1 MKKQTAYIFA
11 AFIVVLLIL
20 AIVIMWLTGGIG
32 GDKPEATA
40 TPEVETSA
48 PRQTQFVIP
57 TATPRPTEAVPT
69 ETPTMTAT
77 PTPTPEAPSGTVI
90 GSGSFDSSTGV
101 GLNTHTA
108 WTAAEQ
114 ADGSVKLTLSVYV
127 RSYTLEI
134 GQRSIAIS
142 VNGATSGGM
151 TRSFSVD
158 SPNSQTDTLIRQRR
172 LELQGPVQ
180 RPGSRRD
187 LIVLNGSLE
196 TIFRGELTQLRI
208 RFLRQPD
215 RKLPAKPSQ
224 RNGQAR
230 SLRGCGAN
238 FALI

>member
-11 AFIVVLLIL
+11 AFIVVLIIL

-32 GDKPEATA
+32 GDKPEATP

-48 PRQTQFVIP
+48 PFVIP
-57 TATPRPTEAVPT
+57 TATPQPTEAVPT

-77 PTPTPEAPSGTVI
+77 PAPAPTPEAPSGTVI

-158 SPNSQTDTLIRQRR
+158 SPNSQTDTLIYTYSTT
-172 LELQGPVQ
+172 VQ
-180 RPGSRRD
+180 KGSAVSVSVDWNYKGQYSGRD
-187 LIVLNGSLE
+187 LDVISSSS
-196 TIFRGELTQLRI
+196 TIF
-208 RFLRQPD
+208 
-215 RKLPAKPSQ
+215 
-224 RNGQAR
+224 
-230 SLRGCGAN
+230 
-238 FALI
+238 

>member
-11 AFIVVLLIL
+11 AFIVVLIIL

-32 GDKPEATA
+32 GDKPEATP

-57 TATPRPTEAVPT
+57 TATPQPTEAVPT

-77 PTPTPEAPSGTVI
+77 PAPAPTPEAPSGTVI

-101 GLNTHTA
+101 GL
-108 WTAAEQ
+108 
-114 ADGSVKLTLSVYV
+114 KLTLSVYV

-158 SPNSQTDTLIRQRR
+158 SPNSQTDTLIYTYSTT
-172 LELQGPVQ
+172 VQ
-180 RPGSRRD
+180 KGSAVSVSVDWNYKGQYSGRD
-187 LIVLNGSLE
+187 LDVISSSS
-196 TIFRGELTQLRI
+196 TIF
-208 RFLRQPD
+208 
-215 RKLPAKPSQ
+215 
-224 RNGQAR
+224 
-230 SLRGCGAN
+230 
-238 FALI
+238 

>member
-11 AFIVVLLIL
+11 AFIVVLIIL

-32 GDKPEATA
+32 GDKPEATP

-57 TATPRPTEAVPT
+57 TATPQPTEAVPT

-77 PTPTPEAPSGTVI
+77 PTPTPEAPSGT
-90 GSGSFDSSTGV
+90 GSFDSSTGV

-142 VNGATSGGM
+142 VNGATSGGL

-158 SPNSQTDTLIRQRR
+158 SPNSQTDTLIYTYSTT
-172 LELQGPVQ
+172 VQ
-180 RPGSRRD
+180 KGSAVSVSVDWNYKGQYSGQD
-187 LIVLNGSLE
+187 LDVISSSSTVL
-196 TIFRGELTQLRI
+196 
-208 RFLRQPD
+208 
-215 RKLPAKPSQ
+215 
-224 RNGQAR
+224 
-230 SLRGCGAN
+230 
-238 FALI
+238 

>member
-11 AFIVVLLIL
+11 AFIVVLIIL

-32 GDKPEATA
+32 GDKPEATP

-57 TATPRPTEAVPT
+57 TATPQPTEAVPT

-90 GSGSFDSSTGV
+90 G
-101 GLNTHTA
+101 THTA

-158 SPNSQTDTLIRQRR
+158 SPNSQTDTLIYTYSTT
-172 LELQGPVQ
+172 VQ
-180 RPGSRRD
+180 KGSAVSVSVDWNYKGQYSGRD
-187 LIVLNGSLE
+187 LDVISSSS
-196 TIFRGELTQLRI
+196 TIF
-208 RFLRQPD
+208 
-215 RKLPAKPSQ
+215 
-224 RNGQAR
+224 
-230 SLRGCGAN
+230 
-238 FALI
+238 

>member
-11 AFIVVLLIL
+11 AFIVVLIIL

-32 GDKPEATA
+32 GDKPEATP

-57 TATPRPTEAVPT
+57 TATPQPTEAVPT

-90 GSGSFDSSTGV
+90 GSGAFDSATGV

-158 SPNSQTDTLIRQRR
+158 SPNSQTDTLIYTYSTT
-172 LELQGPVQ
+172 VQ
-180 RPGSRRD
+180 KGSAVSVSVDWNYKGQYSGRD
-187 LIVLNGSLE
+187 LDVISSSSS
-196 TIFRGELTQLRI
+196 IF
-208 RFLRQPD
+208 
-215 RKLPAKPSQ
+215 
-224 RNGQAR
+224 
-230 SLRGCGAN
+230 
-238 FALI
+238 

>member
-11 AFIVVLLIL
+11 AFIVVLIIL

-32 GDKPEATA
+32 GDKPEATP

-57 TATPRPTEAVPT
+57 TATPQPTEAVPT

-77 PTPTPEAPSGTVI
+77 PAPTPEAPSGTVI

-127 RSYTLEI
+127 RSYTMEI
-134 GQRSIAIS
+134 GRRSIAIS

-158 SPNSQTDTLIRQRR
+158 SPNSQTDTLIYTYSTT
-172 LELQGPVQ
+172 VAK
-180 RPGSRRD
+180 GSSVSVSVDWNYKGQYSGQD
-187 LIVLNGSLE
+187 LDVISSSS
-196 TIFRGELTQLRI
+196 TIF
-208 RFLRQPD
+208 
-215 RKLPAKPSQ
+215 
-224 RNGQAR
+224 
-230 SLRGCGAN
+230 
-238 FALI
+238 

>member
-11 AFIVVLLIL
+11 AFIVVLIIL

-32 GDKPEATA
+32 GDKPEATPTPA
-40 TPEVETSA
+40 TETSA

-57 TATPRPTEAVPT
+57 TATLQPTEAVPT

-90 GSGSFDSSTGV
+90 GSGAFDSATGV

-108 WTAAEQ
+108 WTATEQ
-114 ADGSVKLTLSVYV
+114 ADGSVKLTLSVYA
-127 RSYTLEI
+127 RSYTMEI

-158 SPNSQTDTLIRQRR
+158 SPNSQTDTLIYTYSTT
-172 LELQGPVQ
+172 VQ
-180 RPGSRRD
+180 KGSSVSVSVDWNYKGQYSGQD
-187 LIVLNGSLE
+187 LDVISSSS
-196 TIFRGELTQLRI
+196 TIF
-208 RFLRQPD
+208 
-215 RKLPAKPSQ
+215 
-224 RNGQAR
+224 
-230 SLRGCGAN
+230 
-238 FALI
+238 

>member
-11 AFIVVLLIL
+11 AFIVVLIIL

-32 GDKPEATA
+32 GDKPEATP

-57 TATPRPTEAVPT
+57 TATPQ
-69 ETPTMTAT
+69 PTMTAT
-77 PTPTPEAPSGTVI
+77 PAPAPEAPSGTVI

-158 SPNSQTDTLIRQRR
+158 SPNSQTDTLIYTYSTT
-172 LELQGPVQ
+172 VQ
-180 RPGSRRD
+180 KGSAVSVSVDWNYKGQYSGQD
-187 LIVLNGSLE
+187 LDVISSSS
-196 TIFRGELTQLRI
+196 TIF
-208 RFLRQPD
+208 
-215 RKLPAKPSQ
+215 
-224 RNGQAR
+224 
-230 SLRGCGAN
+230 
-238 FALI
+238 

>member
-11 AFIVVLLIL
+11 AFIVVLIIL

-32 GDKPEATA
+32 GDKPEATP

-57 TATPRPTEAVPT
+57 TATPQPTEAVPT

-90 GSGSFDSSTGV
+90 GSGAFDSATGV

-108 WTAAEQ
+108 WTATEQ
-114 ADGSVKLTLSVYV
+114 ADGSVKLTLSVYA
-127 RSYTLEI
+127 RSYTMEI

-158 SPNSQTDTLIRQRR
+158 SPNSQTDTLIYTYSTT
-172 LELQGPVQ
+172 VQ
-180 RPGSRRD
+180 KGSAVSVSVDWNYKGQYSGRD
-187 LIVLNGSLE
+187 LDVISSSSTVL
-196 TIFRGELTQLRI
+196 
-208 RFLRQPD
+208 
-215 RKLPAKPSQ
+215 
-224 RNGQAR
+224 
-230 SLRGCGAN
+230 
-238 FALI
+238 

>member
-11 AFIVVLLIL
+11 AFIVVLIIL

-32 GDKPEATA
+32 GDKPEATP

-57 TATPRPTEAVPT
+57 TATPQPTEAVPT

-77 PTPTPEAPSGTVI
+77 PAPAPTPEAP
-90 GSGSFDSSTGV
+90 SGSFDSSTGV

-108 WTAAEQ
+108 WTATEQ

-142 VNGATSGGM
+142 VNGATSGGL

-158 SPNSQTDTLIRQRR
+158 SPNSQTDTLIYTYSTT
-172 LELQGPVQ
+172 VQ
-180 RPGSRRD
+180 KGSAVSVSVDWNYKGQYSGQD
-187 LIVLNGSLE
+187 LDVISSSSTVL
-196 TIFRGELTQLRI
+196 
-208 RFLRQPD
+208 
-215 RKLPAKPSQ
+215 
-224 RNGQAR
+224 
-230 SLRGCGAN
+230 
-238 FALI
+238 